1 MREEVER
8 QPRRAVPIRAAG
20 RRLQERA
27 DTPVMRQLM
36 HVGDPYR
43 YEYKLDDDAASTV
56 SADDE
61 YEQRQ
66 RQKQGKGLR

>member
-1 MREEVER
+1 
-8 QPRRAVPIRAAG
+8 
-20 RRLQERA
+20 
-27 DTPVMRQLM
+27 MRQLL

-43 YEYKLDDDAASTV
+43 YEYKLDDDASDTV

-61 YEQRQ
+61 YDQRQ